1 MDLELRGKTAIVSAG
16 SKGLGKAIA
25 LGLAREGAKVA
36 ICSRNPD
43 NLSQAAQEILTK
55 TGSEVLAVPVDVMKP
70 DAIASL
76 VGTVVQ
82 RQGKIDILVN
92 NAGGPPMGTFADFED
107 EDWEDAFNL
116 TFMSVVRFV
125 RAVLPHMRKTGA
137 GRIINVTS
145 TSVKQP
151 LESLLLSSAIRPA
164 VIGLAKSLANELA
177 ADNILVNNICPGSIY
192 TDRIKDNV
200 AAQMKSTGQSEE
212 SVMAEY
218 EAKIPL
224 GRLGQ
229 PVELADLA
237 VFLASPR
244 ASYITGATLQVDG
257 GLIRYIM

>member
-1 MDLELRGKTAIVSAG
+1 MDLELSGKTAIVSAG

-25 LGLAREGAKVA
+25 LGLAKEGARVA
-36 ICSRNPD
+36 ICSRSPD
-43 NLSQAAQEILTK
+43 NLSQAAQEIQAVAEF
-55 TGSEVLAVPVDVMKP
+55 EVLAVPVDVMKP
-70 DAIASL
+70 DAIENF
-76 VGTVVQ
+76 VNTIVQ

-92 NAGGPPMGTFADFED
+92 NAGGPPVGTFADFED
-107 EDWEDAFNL
+107 EDWENAFNL

-125 RAVLPHMRKTGA
+125 RAVLPHMRKTDG

-151 LESLLLSSAIRPA
+151 LENLLLSNSIRPA

-177 ADNILVNNICPGSIY
+177 ADGILVNNICPGSIY

-200 AAQMKSTGQSEE
+200 AAQVKATGQSEE
-212 SVMAEY
+212 SIMQEY

-224 GRLGQ
+224 SRLGK

-257 GLIRYIM
+257 GLVRSIM